1 MKVDNLYLDC
11 NSIIYDAYNKMEFD
25 SLTESVAVSIIRR
38 VILKIEE
45 YISIV
50 EPSNKVIVAF
60 DGVAPVAKL
69 EQQRGRRY
77 KAWYQNEISKQ
88 IYNKSGSKQDA
99 FSTTAI
105 TPGTK
110 FMAELN
116 QMIGSHFANR
126 NDVIVSGSDIIGEG
140 EHKIFD
146 YMRTNPTSHH
156 MQTTVIYG
164 LDADLIM
171 LSLNHLGLSPNIYL
185 FRETPHFI
193 QSIDSSLEP
202 DANYFIDIP
211 EFARSLCLY
220 MTNNNI
226 CKCNYDDSQ
235 IDIGRIQDYILLC
248 FFLGNDFMPHF
259 PALNI
264 RTGGV
269 DKMLNSYKA
278 TIGST
283 NKYLYDNDNTRINW
297 SNLREVVG
305 WLAKQEEDYII
316 TEHNKRNAMERRLMP
331 ETTADEKFKSFES
344 VPCYNREVE
353 KYIFPTR
360 NGWQRRY
367 YKALLNMDS
376 REEAKVENLCRSF
389 LEALEWTMKY
399 YSRGCYNWR
408 WKYHYNYPP
417 LLNDLVRFIPVD
429 NRELVQ
435 MRPCNPVSPFVQLC
449 YVLPRSS
456 LHLLPTKLEYALK
469 TRYDKWY
476 KGDCEFQWAYCRYFW
491 ESHVEMNDID
501 IDELESFLSHNPD
514 LLRA

>member
-1 MKVDNLYLDC
+1 MGVDNLYLDC
-11 NSIIYDAYNKMEFD
+11 NSIIYDAYNKMDFEA
-25 SLTESVAVSIIRR
+25 LTESVAVSIIRR

-45 YISIV
+45 YINII
-50 EPSNKVIVAF
+50 EPSNRIIVAF

-88 IYNKSGSKQDA
+88 IYNKPGNSKLDA

-105 TPGTK
+105 TPGTR

-116 QMIGSHFANR
+116 EMVTMHFKESN
-126 NDVIVSGSDIIGEG
+126 NIIVSGSDVVGEG

-146 YMRTNPTSHH
+146 YIRLNTESHMR
-156 MQTTVIYG
+156 QTTVIYG

-171 LSLNHLGLSPNIYL
+171 LSLNHIGICPNIYL

-211 EFARSLCLY
+211 EFANSLCNY

-226 CKCNYDDSQ
+226 CIAQTRDNKVDM
-235 IDIGRIQDYILLC
+235 GRIHDYILLC

-269 DKMLNSYKA
+269 DKMLNAYKA
-278 TIGST
+278 TIGQT
-283 NKYLYDNDNTRINW
+283 QKYLYNMDTGLINW
-297 SNLREVVG
+297 QNLREVVG
-305 WLAKQEEDYII
+305 WLARFEEDYII
-316 TEHNKRNAMERRLMP
+316 TEHLKRNGIERRPMP
-331 ETTADEKFKSFES
+331 DTNPDEKYKKFES
-344 VPCYNREVE
+344 VPCYSREIE
-353 KYIFPTR
+353 KYINPVKS
-360 NGWQRRY
+360 GWQRRY
-367 YKALLNMDS
+367 YKALFKPKS
-376 REEAKVENLCRSF
+376 YEETVSMNF
-389 LEALEWTMKY
+389 LSALEWTMKY
-399 YSRGCYNWR
+399 YSKGCYNWR
-408 WKYHYNYPP
+408 WKYAYNYPP
-417 LLNDLVRFIPVD
+417 LLNDLIRFIPVE
-429 NRELVQ
+429 NRELVP
-435 MRPCNPVSPFVQLC
+435 REHDNPVSPFVQLC
-449 YVLPRSS
+449 YVLPRTS
-456 LHLLPTKLEYALK
+456 LHLLPQKLEYALK
-469 TRYDKWY
+469 TRYDSWY

-501 IDELESFLSHNPD
+501 IDELESFLNHNPD
-514 LLRA
+514 LMRHT